1 MLTEFMLGNSL
12 QLKLNDNKTKHYNI
26 EKQYFKNPL
35 IVSEAITTTR
45 GFGYIKK

>member
-1 MLTEFMLGNSL
+1 MLIGFMLGNSL

-35 IVSEAITTTR
+35 IVSDAKTTTR
-45 GFGYIKK
+45 GFWYIIK